1 MMTGLLLIT
10 HGRLGEDM
18 LDAAKEI
25 LTDFPLATASIAVNS
40 NSDPDQLL
48 ETANRLCDDLDN
60 GDGVLILTDLYGS
73 TPSNIANR
81 LIDTHNASV
90 ISGANLPMLL
100 RILNYPEM
108 SLEALCDKAANGA
121 RDGIVVTRRKQA
133 S

>member
-1 MMTGLLLIT
+1 MTGLLLIT

-18 LDAAKEI
+18 LDAAKKI

-81 LIDTHNASV
+81 LIDAHNASV

>member
-1 MMTGLLLIT
+1 MAGLLLIT
-10 HGRLGEDM
+10 HGRLGDDM
-18 LDAAKEI
+18 LDAVKEI
-25 LTDFPLATASIAVNS
+25 LTVCPLSTASIAVNS

-48 ETANRLCDDLDN
+48 ETANRLCDKLDD

-108 SLEALCDKAANGA
+108 SLAALCDKAANGA
-121 RDGIVVTRRKQA
+121 RDGIVVTTRKQA

>member
-1 MMTGLLLIT
+1 MTGLLLIT
-10 HGRLGEDM
+10 HGRLGDDM

-25 LTDFPLATASIAVNS
+25 LTACPLATASIAVNS

-108 SLEALCDKAANGA
+108 SLEALCDKAASGA
-121 RDGIVVTRRKQA
+121 RDGIVVTRQKQA

>member
-1 MMTGLLLIT
+1 MTGLLLIM
-10 HGRLGEDM
+10 HGRLGDDM
-18 LDAAKEI
+18 LDAVKAI
-25 LTDFPLATASIAVNS
+25 LTVCPLATASIAVSS

-48 ETANRLCDDLDN
+48 ETASRLCDKLDD

-81 LIDTHNASV
+81 LIDTHHASV

-108 SLEALCDKAANGA
+108 NLEALCDKAANGA
-121 RDGIVVTRRKQA
+121 RDGIVVSTRKQA

>member
-1 MMTGLLLIT
+1 MTGLLLIT
-10 HGRLGEDM
+10 HGRLGDDM
-18 LDAAKEI
+18 LDAVKEI
-25 LTDFPLATASIAVNS
+25 LTVCPLATASIAVNS

-48 ETANRLCDDLDN
+48 ETAHRLCDKLDD

-81 LIDTHNASV
+81 LIDTHHANV

-121 RDGIVVTRRKQA
+121 RDGIVVTTQKQA

>member
-1 MMTGLLLIT
+1 MTGLLLIM
-10 HGRLGEDM
+10 HGRLGDDM
-18 LDAAKEI
+18 LDAAKGI
-25 LTDFPLATASIAVNS
+25 LTDRPLATASIAVNS

>member
-1 MMTGLLLIT
+1 M
-10 HGRLGEDM
+10 
-18 LDAAKEI
+18 
-25 LTDFPLATASIAVNS
+25 
-40 NSDPDQLL
+40 
-48 ETANRLCDDLDN
+48 
-60 GDGVLILTDLYGS
+60 LILTDLYGS

>member
-1 MMTGLLLIT
+1 MTGLLLIM

-18 LDAAKEI
+18 LDAVKEI
-25 LTDFPLATASIAVNS
+25 LTVCPLATASIAVNS
-40 NSDPDQLL
+40 TSDPDQLR
-48 ETANRLCDDLDN
+48 ETAKQLCDKLDD

-108 SLEALCDKAANGA
+108 SLETLCDKAANGA
-121 RDGIVVTRRKQA
+121 RDGIVVNTRKQA